1 MEKLKSYFENNEII
15 SETQSTFDIAHI
27 LRILP
32 ANLKIKLVQFM
43 YKDTINQI
51 PFLQKRPDTFY
62 LHYLEKLKPMRFE
75 KD

>member
-1 MEKLKSYFENNEII
+1 LK
-15 SETQSTFDIAHI
+15 
-27 LRILP
+27 ILP

-43 YKDTINQI
+43 YKETIDQI

-75 KD
+75 KDQNLMLKDHKPLELFFLLKGEVQNV